1 VTEFTRFIEDTLQDV
16 SELALQYYRAI
27 TSAGGKTTGME
38 IKAGD
43 PNQVLTAADLAVG
56 EEIQRRIQ
64 GQVPRHALLDEE
76 QGYRP
81 SLGGGDPDYTWVVD
95 PIDGTSNFAA
105 GTPLFG
111 IMVGLLQGN
120 TPVAGGVALPA
131 LGEIYLAERGAGA
144 RCNGSSISVTGETD
158 LLSVLAAY
166 GIDSHR
172 EAPETTR
179 EEMDLLGEIV
189 LNVRNMRSANSAFDQ
204 MMVAR
209 GAYGACL
216 NRSSRIWDN
225 VAPAVVIQEAG
236 GRYTDF
242 LGAAL
247 DFTVSEATIA
257 GNFTW
262 CTAAPAL
269 HDSLQK
275 IIHGQL
281 RDPADRR

>member
-1 VTEFTRFIEDTLQDV
+1 MPEFVRFIEETLQDV
-16 SELALQYYRAI
+16 SELALGYSRAI
-27 TSAGGKTTGME
+27 TPGDSTPTVTATEIAPPVE
-38 IKAGD
+38 IKGGD

-56 EEIQRRIQ
+56 EEIQRRIL
-64 GQVPRHALLDEE
+64 GQFPRHALLDEE

-81 SLGGGDPDYTWVVD
+81 PPGGGDPEYTWVVD

-111 IMVGLLQGN
+111 IMVGLLRGT

-131 LGEIYLAERGAGA
+131 LGETYLAEQSAGA
-144 RCNGSSISVTGETD
+144 RCNASPISVSDETD
-158 LLSVLAAY
+158 LLSVLVAY
-166 GIDSHR
+166 GVDSHR

-179 EEMDLLGEIV
+179 EEMSLLGEIV
-189 LNVRNMRSANSAFDQ
+189 LNVRNVRSANSAFDQ

-225 VAPAVVIQEAG
+225 VAPAVIIQEAG

-242 LGAAL
+242 FGAPL
-247 DFTVSEATIA
+247 DFSVSEATIA

-262 CTAAPAL
+262 CTAAPVL
-269 HDSLQK
+269 HDSLQN
-275 IIHGQL
+275 IIHH
-281 RDPADRR
+281 R